1 MNAFLGFLRLTRATN
16 LVFIILTQVF
26 LRYFLVVPV
35 LTHIGIG
42 SAMNHLQFGG
52 LVLATVLI
60 AAAGYIINDYFDVKI
75 DSSNKPNRIVID
87 RLVSRRTA
95 MALHLVFNIIAIVIG
110 AYLAW
115 EVDNLKLAVIF
126 PLAAG
131 LLWFYSTSYK
141 KMFLVGNIVVSFL
154 TATVVMVVWLYESTF
169 YDEMMFDFVKFS
181 QDKLE
186 VFKRTL
192 YTFLG
197 YSFFAF
203 LVSMVREIIKDM
215 EDIHGDVSFHCRTMP
230 IVIGLKKSKAVA
242 AVLAVVMI
250 AALVIVQFKFF
261 TLAYYWKITYLFLLI
276 QAPLMVILWQLQEAD
291 KRKDFQ
297 TLSTITKIIMLAGI
311 ISIPLFNFIK

>member
-1 MNAFLGFLRLTRATN
+1 MNAFLGFLRLIRVTN

-26 LRYFLVVPV
+26 LRYFIVIPV
-35 LTHIGIG
+35 LTHIGIT
-42 SAMNHLQFGG
+42 SAMNHIQFGG

-75 DSSNKPNRIVID
+75 DSTNKPKRIVID
-87 RLVSRRTA
+87 RLISRRTA
-95 MALHLVFNIIAIVIG
+95 MALHLGFNIIAVVIG
-110 AYLAW
+110 VYLSW

-169 YDEMMFDFVKFS
+169 YDEMMFEFVRFS
-181 QDKLE
+181 EDKLQ

-192 YTFLG
+192 FTFLG

-203 LVSMVREIIKDM
+203 LISIIREIIKDM

-230 IVIGLKKSKAVA
+230 IVIGLKKSKAVTA
-242 AVLAVVMI
+242 AIAVVMI

-261 TLAYYWKITYLFLLI
+261 TLAYYWKIAYLFALV
-276 QAPLMVILWQLQEAD
+276 QAPLLVILWQLQDAD
-291 KRKDFQ
+291 KRKDFR
-297 TLSTITKIIMLAGI
+297 TLSNITKIIMLAGI